1 MRIVLKSKIHRCW
14 VTDKDTEYI
23 GSISLDRDLM
33 EKSDLWDYE
42 KVLICNVTNG
52 QRWETYV
59 LPAERGSGVVSVQ
72 GAGARFCEKGDCL
85 IILAFEATDEPVDP
99 RMILVDRDNRFVE
112 FLRAGYADAVH

>member
-14 VTDKDTEYI
+14 VTDKDQDYI
-23 GSISLDRDLM
+23 GSVSLDRDLM
-33 EKSDLWDYE
+33 EKTDLWDYE

-72 GAGARFCEKGDCL
+72 GAGARLCEKGDCL
-85 IILAFEATDEPVDP
+85 VVLAFEATDEPVDP

-112 FLRAGYADAVH
+112 FLRAGYAEPVL